1 MTNALLHARA
11 PGTAALL
18 TIRPARAP
26 PPNTDGTVR
35 YRGQHGTH
43 WAASLL

>member
-26 PPNTDGTVR
+26 PPNTDGTVGTGVNTER
-35 YRGQHGTH
+35 TGQRR
-43 WAASLL
+43 S